1 MPQHSSTAGG
11 PGAGGRAAL
20 RLEAHEGR
28 AYGACWLRDGRILS
42 WGGDWVL
49 RLWDPGSGTLIRT
62 FDDPGRRMKGS
73 GGVRGALQLP
83 DDRIVSW
90 GDEGVLAVWSLDTE
104 QPVLR
109 LTGHTQAVS
118 GVLVVDATRLVSW
131 SGDGGTRLWDLENPG
146 AQRRLPFGG
155 ADDDM
160 HRATPPFVL
169 DGSRALV
176 GWSYE
181 ELHYVPLGDGTP
193 TVVRASGNPDDD
205 DDDDA
210 PDDDILHALRLGNG
224 NLVTFSQRGSAREW
238 TLPTLECVTDYETLP
253 ARPMGSCLWTD
264 GRFAAW
270 YAGRLL
276 VFEPGTPK
284 PTITL
289 DSDDPVAGG
298 VSLPDGGMAYRTLQR
313 ILVAWN
319 GDALWSADHPSWR
332 EPIMLASTS
341 DGRVLAWSSRDSEL
355 LVADATGSEVLSTD
369 GGAVW
374 GVAAHPGWENG
385 QQWILGWTE
394 TGEVYCWDIDRSQQ
408 HRSTQRTARPVAGI
422 RAAPGGDLVV
432 WHDDGSIAIHRA
444 SDGSMVRHI
453 GDAAEQQ
460 PGPLLDATVT
470 PCRRLIAAMDT
481 GIHVWTLDDGRLT
494 GSIRGEGY
502 GATVLIDG
510 RVAVSWT
517 RFHEQSGFLLWDCNV
532 VQPIAELPADDGAPL
547 GAMALDGGELVT
559 WSESTSLRRW
569 TAAGE
574 LIDTIPCHR
583 DPIRNAIAMRTGVVT
598 WASEAEACFWSPGTA
613 SRRRSVRKVAGAPA
627 DAEIAGASASGDDV
641 LFWLTDKS
649 LVGWNIV
656 SDETWFEPATVRGGI
671 SAVRPLSTGRWI
683 VVDDHGD
690 VTRWSKQGSARQHAL
705 PRGNHRLVAISNDRV
720 LALAYRRRVVLL
732 ALDSLEIVDQTDLPS
747 RVLVIEDAGDAR
759 FAAGLADGTVRIVSA
774 ASPGRDR

>member
-1 MPQHSSTAGG
+1 MAQHGSTAGG
-11 PGAGGRAAL
+11 PGVGGRESL

-49 RLWDPGSGTLIRT
+49 RLWDPDSGTLIRT

-73 GGVRGALQLP
+73 GGVRGALQLA
-83 DDRIVSW
+83 DERIVSW
-90 GDEGVLAVWSLDTE
+90 SYEGVVAVWSLDSE

-118 GVLVVDATRLVSW
+118 GVVAVDATRLVSW
-131 SGDGGTRLWDLENPG
+131 SGDGSTRLWDLESPG
-146 AQRRLPFGG
+146 THRRLPFSGP
-155 ADDDM
+155 DDDM

-169 DGSRALV
+169 DGDRALV
-176 GWSYE
+176 GWSFE

-224 NLVTFSQRGSAREW
+224 NLVTFSERGGAREW
-238 TLPTLECVTDYETLP
+238 TLPTLGCVTDYETLP
-253 ARPMGSCLWTD
+253 ARPMGSCLWAD

-270 YAGRLL
+270 FAGRLL
-276 VFEPGTPK
+276 VFEPGTSK
-284 PTITL
+284 PTIRL
-289 DSDDPVAGG
+289 DPDDPIAGG

-313 ILVAWN
+313 AIAAWD
-319 GDALWSADHPSWR
+319 GEVLWSADHPSWR
-332 EPIMLASTS
+332 EPITLASTP
-341 DGRVLAWSSRDSEL
+341 DRRVLAWSARNGEL
-355 LVADATGSEVLSTD
+355 LIVDASHREVLSTD
-369 GGAVW
+369 GGALW
-374 GVAAHPGWENG
+374 GVAPHPEWPDG
-385 QQWILGWTE
+385 QQRLLGWTE
-394 TGEVYCWDIDRSQQ
+394 TGEVYCWDVDRNQQ
-408 HRSTQRTARPVAGI
+408 HRGTQRAARPVAGI
-422 RAAPGGDLVV
+422 RAAPGGELVV
-432 WHDDGSIAIHRA
+432 WHDDGSIALHRGI
-444 SDGSMVRHI
+444 DGSVVRPI
-453 GDAAEQQ
+453 GDSAEQP

-470 PCRRLIAAMDT
+470 PCRRLIAASDT

-502 GATVLIDG
+502 GPTMLIDG

-517 RFHEQSGFLLWDCNV
+517 RFHEQSGFLLWDYNG
-532 VQPIAELPADDGAPL
+532 VQPVAELPADEGAPL

-583 DPIRNAIAMRTGVVT
+583 DPIRKAIAARTGVVS
-598 WASEAEACFWSPGTA
+598 WASEADVCFWSPGA
-613 SRRRSVRKVAGAPA
+613 APRRRNLRRVAGAPA
-627 DAEIAGASASGDDV
+627 DAEIAVASVSGDDV

-649 LVGWNIV
+649 LVGWNME
-656 SDETWFEPATVRGGI
+656 SDEEWFEPATARGGF
-671 SAVRPLSTGRWI
+671 SAVRPLSNGRWI

-705 PRGNHRLVAISNDRV
+705 PRGDHRLVAVSGDRV
-720 LALAYRRRVVLL
+720 LALAHRRQLVFL
-732 ALDSLEIVDQTDLPS
+732 ALDSLEIVDRTDVPS
-747 RVLVIEDAGDAR
+747 RVLVLEDAGDTR
-759 FAAGLADGTVRIVSA
+759 FAAGLADGTVRIVSPE
-774 ASPGRDR
+774 SPGRDR